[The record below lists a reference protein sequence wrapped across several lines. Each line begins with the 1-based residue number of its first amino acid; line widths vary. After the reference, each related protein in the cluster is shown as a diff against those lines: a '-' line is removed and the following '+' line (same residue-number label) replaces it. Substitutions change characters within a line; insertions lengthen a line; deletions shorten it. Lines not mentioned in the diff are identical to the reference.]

1 MTKSFYPVVLSLG
14 IIFLL
19 IILAFVAK
27 EKKNLRME
35 NDRLKLKNDSLHV
48 EQIDTRKQLE
58 RATHIIDSIIIK
70 SSQK

>member
-27 EKKNLRME
+27 EKKDLRME

>member
-19 IILAFVAK
+19 IVLAFVVK

-58 RATHIIDSIIIK
+58 RATHIIDSIIVK